1 MRDVA
6 DLFAVHKDAAI
17 VLERFEKF
25 LSGAYRHVR
34 PLERCPSPAAAS
46 PRCFPACPPPHP
58 PPPPRGGGWAGTD
71 GGGGGGGG
79 EGGGNITSARQKPS
93 SAPARSSPPRPS
105 PSGASDS
112 CSVC

>member
-17 VLERFEKF
+17 VLERFEKL

-46 PRCFPACPPPHP
+46 PRCFPACPPPP
-58 PPPPRGGGWAGTD
+58 PPPPA
-71 GGGGGGGG
+71 GGGGRGGAQERGG
-79 EGGGNITSARQKPS
+79 LEGGKGWGRLRAAATRPD
-93 SAPARSSPPRPS
+93 RGRGLSSPPRP
-105 PSGASDS
+105 A
-112 CSVC
+112 

>member
-17 VLERFEKF
+17 VLERFEKL

-46 PRCFPACPPPHP
+46 PRCFPAWP
-58 PPPPRGGGWAGTD
+58 PPPPPPPPGGGGRRAGE

-79 EGGGNITSARQKPS
+79 GRRRRIRGGRHH
-93 SAPARSSPPRPS
+93 PARTRLPS
-105 PSGASDS
+105 
-112 CSVC
+112 

>member
-6 DLFAVHKDAAI
+6 DLFAVHKDAAV
-17 VLERFEKF
+17 VLERFEKL

-46 PRCFPACPPPHP
+46 PRCFPACPPPP
-58 PPPPRGGGWAGTD
+58 PPPPTGGGVLGGGA

-79 EGGGNITSARQKPS
+79 EGGGDPQTR
-93 SAPARSSPPRPS
+93 REEGRGG
-105 PSGASDS
+105 GAK
-112 CSVC
+112 V

>member
-17 VLERFEKF
+17 VLERFEKL

-58 PPPPRGGGWAGTD
+58 PPPAGEGAEGEPRA

-79 EGGGNITSARQKPS
+79 GGGSFALAATTPLPVERLF
-93 SAPARSSPPRPS
+93 
-105 PSGASDS
+105 
-112 CSVC
+112 